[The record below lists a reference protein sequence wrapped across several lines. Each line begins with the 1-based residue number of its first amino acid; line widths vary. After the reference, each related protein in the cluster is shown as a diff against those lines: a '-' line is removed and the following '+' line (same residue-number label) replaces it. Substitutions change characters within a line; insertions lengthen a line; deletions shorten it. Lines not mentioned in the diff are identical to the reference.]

1 MRNTFGKINFAKR
14 NVREAANGILL
25 VSPVMAGCLLFY
37 AVPFSMVVKYSLKS
51 GAGRNSSFVGLAN
64 YFNLLGNETFRL
76 ACWNTFRF
84 LLVSLPLILILSY
97 AIALLLKKQA
107 DQYKLLKSVLLFPY
121 IMPVVGTVILVELL
135 FAKSGAVNQA
145 FYTMG
150 LPVRDWLE
158 SSWAFGVII
167 LLYLWKNTGY
177 SVILLLAGLMTIP
190 EEQYAAADL
199 DGADGLKKF
208 LYITTPQMWNSVFF
222 ALLFSLINAFKCFRE
237 IFLIGGKH
245 PNTEVYMLQ
254 HFINNS
260 FENLNYNKLSV
271 ASVLWFIGV
280 TAVIGA
286 AYGWVRR
293 KEAYRG

>member
-1 MRNTFGKINFAKR
+1 MNNHVLQAACTQISDEDAEAIQRINSQISA
-14 NVREAANGILL
+14 VR
-25 VSPVMAGCLLFY
+25 Y
-37 AVPFSMVVKYSLKS
+37 
-51 GAGRNSSFVGLAN
+51 NSDLDRELYDLYFTCSN
-64 YFNLLGNETFRL
+64 YRQTMNENEMFQL
-76 ACWNTFRF
+76 ACFNIFRF
-84 LLVSLPLILILSY
+84 LLVSLPLILIVSY

-135 FAKSGAVNQA
+135 FANSGVVNQVL
-145 FYTMG
+145 YTFG
-150 LPVRDWLE
+150 LPVKDWLE
-158 SSWAFGVII
+158 SSWVFGVII

-177 SVILLLAGLMTIP
+177 SVILLLSGLMTIP
-190 EEQYAAADL
+190 EDQYAAADL
-199 DGADGLKKF
+199 DGADRLRKF

-222 ALLFSLINAFKCFRE
+222 AILFSLINAFKCFRE

-260 FENLNYNKLSV
+260 FENLNYNKLSA
-271 ASVLWFIGV
+271 ASVLWFAGV

-293 KEAYRG
+293 KEAYRN

>member
-1 MRNTFGKINFAKR
+1 MKKSMRES
-14 NVREAANGILL
+14 VSGILL
-25 VSPVMAGCLLFY
+25 VAPVMIGCLLFY
-37 AVPFSMVVKYSLKS
+37 AIPFGMVIRFSLRS
-51 GAGRNSSFVGLAN
+51 SAGRRSSFVGLAN
-64 YFNLLGNETFRL
+64 YVDMLENEMFRL

-84 LLVSLPLILILSY
+84 LIISLPLILALSY
-97 AIALLLKKQA
+97 MIALLLKGQA
-107 DQYKLLKSVLLFPY
+107 ERYQLLKSVLLFPY

-135 FAKSGAVNQA
+135 FAGHGIVNDV
-145 FYTMG
+145 FCTLG
-150 LPVRDWLE
+150 FPIKDWLE
-158 SSWAFGVII
+158 SPWAFGVVI

-190 EEQYAAADL
+190 EDQYASADL
-199 DGADGLKKF
+199 DGADTFQKF
-208 LYITTPQMWNSVFF
+208 IYITTPQMWHSVFF
-222 ALLFSLINAFKCFRE
+222 TLLFSLINAFKSFRE

-271 ASVLWFIGV
+271 ASVLLFLAV
-280 TAVIGA
+280 TAVLGI

-293 KEAYRG
+293 KEAYKA